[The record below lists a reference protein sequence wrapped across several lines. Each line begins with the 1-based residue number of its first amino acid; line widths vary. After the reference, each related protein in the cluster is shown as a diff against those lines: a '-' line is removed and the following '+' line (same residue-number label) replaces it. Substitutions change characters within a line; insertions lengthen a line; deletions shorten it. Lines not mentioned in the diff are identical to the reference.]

1 MTMEDWAKRIDIVLE
16 AGGDAVLNDAGQVT
30 AEYAKEYA

>member
-1 MTMEDWAKRIDIVLE
+1 MTMEEWARRIDVVLE

-30 AEYAKEYA
+30 AEYAKKL